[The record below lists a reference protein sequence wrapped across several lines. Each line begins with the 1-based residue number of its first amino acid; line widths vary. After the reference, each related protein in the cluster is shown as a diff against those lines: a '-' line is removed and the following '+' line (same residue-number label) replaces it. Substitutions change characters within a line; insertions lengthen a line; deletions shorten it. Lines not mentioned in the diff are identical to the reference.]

1 MPRDLLAA
9 PPADVKGLG
18 RDALKALWEETFRS
32 SPPLYLSLALMRT
45 AIAYERQVKTFG
57 GLAPATRRALT
68 AALEARAGREGR
80 AGQGTPPLP
89 VAAPGALL
97 VREWNGRTYRVEVL
111 ADGYRFDGRTWPSL
125 TAIAR
130 RITGTNWSGPRF
142 FGLVNRGGAG
152 TKAGEG

>member
-1 MPRDLLAA
+1 MPRDLQAA
-9 PPADVKGLG
+9 PLPEFEELD
-18 RDALKALWEETFRS
+18 REALKAEWEKAFGS

-45 AIAYERQVKTFG
+45 VIAYERQCRTFG
-57 GLAPATRRALT
+57 GLSPATRRAL
-68 AALEARAGREGR
+68 ASALAVGAGQTGRAGR
-80 AGQGTPPLP
+80 AVAPPP

-111 ADGYRFDGRTWPSL
+111 AEGYRFDGRTWPSL

-142 FGLVNRGGAG
+142 FGLTPKRRMK
-152 TKAGEG
+152 TGEG